1 MPCVIAT
8 PTSGIAQLEEIAGE
22 LDANPF
28 DARDEDAFAAFAPRL
43 KELANN
49 RHFLTD
55 RIKNELS
62 QYCIGQQSLNRYG
75 AQVIML
81 HSGPSFAIRANIWP
95 DAAHPLV
102 RSNGMASFFYGLPHD
117 HNVSFLTVG
126 YAGSGYWSDYYEYDY
141 EGVGGLP
148 GEHAALRLT
157 ERSRLERGKVQ
168 LYRAHRDV
176 HCQIPPDDL
185 SISLNIME
193 SSPASVFL
201 DQYVFDTAHD
211 AVSSYAN
218 PLPHDPLFAVAAAMR
233 DPETMSMLTRVSA
246 THSSTRVRFSA
257 LRALAAA
264 APTSDERVAVL
275 ERAMTDNDHVLRGLV
290 QSRISEIEAARPWI
304 DSGNI
309 NIPANSYH

>member
-1 MPCVIAT
+1 MTRIIAT
-8 PTSGIAQLEEIAGE
+8 PTSGIAQLEEIADA

-49 RHFLTD
+49 RDFLTD
-55 RIKNELS
+55 RINSELS
-62 QYCIGQQSLNRYG
+62 RYCVGQQSLNRYG

-141 EGVGGLP
+141 DGVGGLP
-148 GEHAALRLT
+148 GDHAALRLI
-157 ERSRLERGKVQ
+157 ERSRLEQGKVQ
-168 LYRAHRDV
+168 LYRAHKDV

-201 DQYVFDTAHD
+201 DQYVFDTTRDTVA
-211 AVSSYAN
+211 SYAN
-218 PLPHDPLFAVAAAMR
+218 PLPHDPLFSVAAAMR
-233 DPETMSMLTRVSA
+233 DPETMALLARVSA

-264 APTSDERVAVL
+264 APTSDDRVAIL
-275 ERAMTDNDHVLRGLV
+275 ERAMADKDHVLRGLAR
-290 QSRISEIEAARPWI
+290 SRISEIEAARPWI
-304 DSGNI
+304 EQIGISKYTQ
-309 NIPANSYH
+309 SCH